1 MFSCGCTRWKT
12 TEYWRLTNIG
22 ESDIP
27 QHLVRLAASWVETE
41 TFCTNHCK
49 ILHYH
54 YLLLCV
60 GIFHLSGVW
69 QESPVHVV
77 MLNCQSFDCSFAWAL
92 CMKIDVLIS
101 SFEARMS
108 KSVSLGI
115 YSVRLFSSK
124 LKISCWCI
132 FKLNWMNI
140 SRVTT
145 FRKFCQT
152 KPLSSPSFFFFFFVD
167 TTWVAA
173 EGDANEMSELTLILF
188 KSCFGFC
195 KCIEQAKQRLF

>member
-1 MFSCGCTRWKT
+1 MRVYALENNWILKIDKYWRKWHSSTFSSFSCLMGRDRNILYQSLQDTSLSLP
-12 TEYWRLTNIG
+12 LT
-22 ESDIP
+22 
-27 QHLVRLAASWVETE
+27 
-41 TFCTNHCK
+41 
-49 ILHYH
+49 
-54 YLLLCV
+54 LCWH
-60 GIFHLSGVW
+60 FHLSGVW
-69 QESPVHVV
+69 QENPVHVV

-92 CMKIDVLIS
+92 RMKIDVLIS

-152 KPLSSPSFFFFFFVD
+152 KPLSSPSFFFFFL
-167 TTWVAA
+167 
-173 EGDANEMSELTLILF
+173 LTQLESLL
-188 KSCFGFC
+188 KVMQM
-195 KCIEQAKQRLF
+195 KCPNWR